1 LGLSNACTPINLARF
16 LLCRRYRL
24 AHSRLSRSR
33 LIHHWW
39 RLFRLSWLR
48 EVRLLRRLR
57 SSLRIRRSITCATHV
72 SAQRAWG
79 SPPRCSLFSSIGVRC
94 FLWGRLGF
102 LRIIWTWLLYLVFYR
117 LIRWLRRSGS
127 VVVPRT

>member
-1 LGLSNACTPINLARF
+1 
-16 LLCRRYRL
+16 
-24 AHSRLSRSR
+24 AHSRLSRSRLRNCRRCSGR

-48 EVRLLRRLR
+48 RLR
-57 SSLRIRRSITCATHV
+57 SSLRILRSITCATHV

-94 FLWGRLGF
+94 FLLGRLGF

-127 VVVPRT
+127 VVVPRTL